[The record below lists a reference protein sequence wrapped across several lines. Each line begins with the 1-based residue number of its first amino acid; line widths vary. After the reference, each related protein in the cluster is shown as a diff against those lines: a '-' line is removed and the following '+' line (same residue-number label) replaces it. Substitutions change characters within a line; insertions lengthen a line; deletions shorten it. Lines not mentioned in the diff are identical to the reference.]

1 MQKDGHVAG
10 ERSHSLRALDDRI
23 GLWPRRPQPLSPSRI
38 SESTSNMPNQET
50 LEALFPPIA
59 DYAFLS
65 DCENSCLVAPTG
77 AIEWFCIPKPNDP
90 SIFGTLLDRAAGS
103 FRLAPVDSAVPAHR
117 QYVPGTMVLAT
128 TWQTRSGWL
137 IVNDFLAVAPWYRT
151 GDRSAHHR
159 RTPGDFD
166 AKHVLIRTATCL
178 HGSVDIL
185 LNCEPSFDYGRVDA
199 EWEYEGTSYESVR
212 TTNPDFAQLTLNG
225 DMRFGI
231 EGRAVRARHR
241 LTEGETSFVV
251 LSWTDAPAPSSRAEV
266 DTCRAETSRFW
277 RDWIDGGRFPDHPWR
292 EFLQRSALTLKGLTY
307 APTGALL
314 AAPTTSLPETLGG
327 SRNWDY
333 RYTWVRDAAFTLRE
347 LHALGFDTEADD
359 FLAFLGDVLEPQ
371 GGIMAAKRLRN
382 NLQVLYPVDDATPP
396 IESELDHLSGYA
408 GSRPVRIGN
417 AAYNQIQFDIL
428 GAIVDCVFEHT
439 RSRDSLS
446 ERSWRIVVQAV
457 EMALRGWRDV
467 DRGIWE
473 VRGEP
478 QHFTFSKVMCWVA
491 ADRGARLAA
500 LRGERTRADEWWNA
514 AQEIHEEVCAKAVD
528 DQGRFTQYYGSS
540 ELDSS
545 LLLLPLLGFLPSND
559 ERIRATVLAIADE
572 LSDGPF
578 VYRYRA
584 SRTDDGINGEDEGT
598 FTVCSFWLVSAL
610 VEIGELDR
618 ARTNC
623 EKLVG
628 AASNLGLFGEE
639 LDPKTARHLGNF
651 PQALTHLSLINAVL
665 HVIEADQRASENHIG
680 PAGSPSWWNAAGKDD
695 RGTSM
700 T

>member
-1 MQKDGHVAG
+1 MN
-10 ERSHSLRALDDRI
+10 ERAHSARTLDNKI
-23 GLWPRRPQPLSPSRI
+23 GLWPRRPQQIFAARVGGAGLTGI
-38 SESTSNMPNQET
+38 PNQET
-50 LEALFPPIA
+50 LETIFPPIA

-65 DCENSCLVAPTG
+65 DCENSLLVAPTG
-77 AIEWFCIPKPNDP
+77 AIEWFCIPKPHDP

-151 GDRSAHHR
+151 GERSDHHR

-166 AKHVLIRTATCL
+166 AKHVLVRTATCL

-199 EWEYEGTSYESVR
+199 EWEYEGTAYDEVK
-212 TTNPDFAQLTLNG
+212 TTNPDFPHLTLAG

-241 LTEGETSFVV
+241 LTEGETSFAV
-251 LSWTDAPAPSSRAEV
+251 LSWTDSPAPSTRAEV

-314 AAPTTSLPETLGG
+314 AAPTTSLPENIGG
-327 SRNWDY
+327 GRNWDY
-333 RYTWVRDAAFTLRE
+333 RFTWVRDAAFTLRA

-371 GGIMAAKRLRN
+371 GGVMSGKRMRAA
-382 NLQVLYPVDDATPP
+382 LQVLYPVDGAGTPT
-396 IESELDHLSGYA
+396 ESELDHLTGYG
-408 GSRPVRIGN
+408 GSRPVRVGN
-417 AAYNQIQFDIL
+417 AAYNQVQFDIL

-457 EMALRGWRDV
+457 ETSLKCWKDP

-491 ADRGARLAA
+491 VDRGARLAA
-500 LRGERTRADEWWNA
+500 LRGERDRADDWWNA
-514 AQEIHEEVCAKAVD
+514 AQEIHADVCEKAVD
-528 DQGRFTQYYGSS
+528 EQGRFTQSYGSN
-540 ELDSS
+540 ELDAS
-545 LLLLPLLGFLPSND
+545 LLLLPLLGFLPADD
-559 ERIRATVLAIADE
+559 ERIRKTVLAIADE

-578 VYRYRA
+578 VYRYRTA
-584 SRTDDGINGEDEGT
+584 TTDDGIGGENEGS

-628 AASNLGLFGEE
+628 SASALGLFGEE

-651 PQALTHLSLINAVL
+651 PQALTHLALINAVL
-665 HVIEADQRASENHIG
+665 HVIEAEQRASETLTG
-680 PAGSPSWWNAAGKDD
+680 VAGSPSWWNAAGKDD
-695 RGTSM
+695 RST
-700 T
+700 TII